1 MQTTKKTS
9 VLMTRTQKKI
19 LQVAAMIFSEKGFRG
34 TSIRMICAKAN
45 VNVAAVNYYFCSK
58 ENLYFEVHRFIFR
71 EASSK
76 LSWIMN
82 DPPVIT
88 DLEPWCAELKRVSL
102 ILLQAAIRTDRNS
115 ICQRRLLAQ
124 ELGQPSRCLP
134 LLLETFYAPLHKY
147 MAKFLQPM
155 LPDLTEN
162 QLRLWVFL
170 ITTPLMS
177 YFRLVPPW
185 DTYVV
190 PENMTADQ
198 WIEMTAQHL
207 ADTLRDRLSARRAAE

>member
-1 MQTTKKTS
+1 
-9 VLMTRTQKKI
+9 MTRTQKKI

-58 ENLYFEVHRFIFR
+58 ENLYFEVHRFVFR

-76 LSWIMN
+76 LSWIMGE
-82 DPPVIT
+82 PPVIT
-88 DLEPWCAELKRVSL
+88 DLESWCAELKRMAL
-102 ILLQAAIRTDRNS
+102 ILMQAAMRTDRNS

-155 LPDLTEN
+155 LSDLPDS
-162 QLRLWVFL
+162 QFRLWVFL

-185 DTYVV
+185 DTYVM

-207 ADTLRDRLSARRAAE
+207 VDTLHDRLSVRHAAE